1 MINFDET
8 NLDIIKIYDLD
19 SEGVHH
25 IGAFYRALKY
35 YFKAESECLLFLDDL
50 RDITNKLKKL
60 NAKN

>member
-8 NLDIIKIYDLD
+8 NPNIIKIYDLD

-25 IGAFYRALKY
+25 IGAFYRGSKY
-35 YFKAESECLLFLDDL
+35 YFKAEGDCLLFLDDL
-50 RDITNKLKKL
+50 RDITNKLEKL